1 MDAVKKQISE
11 GRTGVGV
18 PIWNREKVREGAMWM
33 SEDPLQAKG
42 TVFQTD
48 RNSTRDQDCTAFW
61 VCLRMSSDAMVAR
74 VE

>member
-18 PIWNREKVREGAMWM
+18 PIWNREKVREGAMWI

-48 RNSTRDQDCTAFW
+48 RNSTRD
-61 VCLRMSSDAMVAR
+61 
-74 VE
+74 